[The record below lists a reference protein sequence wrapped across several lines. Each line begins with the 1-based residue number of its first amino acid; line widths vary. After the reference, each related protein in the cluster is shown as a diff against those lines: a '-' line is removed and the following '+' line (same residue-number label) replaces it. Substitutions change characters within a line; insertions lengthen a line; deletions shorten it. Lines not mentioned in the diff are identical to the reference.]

1 MIKEG
6 DFPMALD
13 IDWSACPIV
22 QQNPN
27 KKSGKPTVR
36 DFRMPADNVVENHDS
51 GLPDDEI
58 AYQFGLPIEDVR
70 AIVEYAEEFRL
81 VHARVS

>member
-1 MIKEG
+1 
-6 DFPMALD
+6 MALD
-13 IDWSACPIV
+13 IDWSDCPIV
-22 QQNPN
+22 QRNPN

-36 DFRMPADNVVENHDS
+36 DFRMPADNVVDNHDS

-70 AIVEYAEEFRL
+70 TVIAYAEQFRQT
-81 VHARVS
+81 HARLS

>member
-1 MIKEG
+1 
-6 DFPMALD
+6 
-13 IDWSACPIV
+13 
-22 QQNPN
+22 
-27 KKSGKPTVR
+27 
-36 DFRMPADNVVENHDS
+36 MPADNVVENHDS

-70 AIVEYAEEFRL
+70 AIVEYAEQFRL